1 MAKSLSKTG
10 ITTGN
15 TVKAGHI
22 TQSIDAF
29 AGTEAYDV
37 VLSGSLNVTGSIT
50 GEPSIINLLTSSYSM
65 NVLSS
70 SYSTTALSSSHST
83 TALSSSY
90 STTALSSSYSTTAL
104 SSSYSTTA
112 SYALNAGGSNTSK
125 LHLTFTDPNGG
136 SYVSGRTLIMG
147 NGSLSRVAGTPTPA
161 NTENYFQVPV
171 TGTIVSSSIAFQA
184 NASSVTDGP
193 VTISL
198 FNLDSNVS
206 ESIINS
212 ITLFG
217 ASTSSMVAANL
228 SVTAGDRI
236 AMIVTIGTLA
246 GSVGS
251 DGRINGTALLVE
263 S

>member
-70 SYSTTALSSSHST
+70 SYSTTALSSSH
-83 TALSSSY
+83 
-90 STTALSSSYSTTAL
+90 STTAL

>member
-70 SYSTTALSSSHST
+70 SYSTTALSSSYST
-83 TALSSSY
+83 IALSSSH
-90 STTALSSSYSTTAL
+90 
-104 SSSYSTTA
+104 STTA
-112 SYALNAGGSNTSK
+112 SYALNAGESNTSK

-136 SYVSGRTLIMG
+136 SYASGRTLIMG

-193 VTISL
+193 VAISL